1 MGLAWRPLG
10 LRTRVSVSY
19 ALGALALS
27 SALALAVPALVQQRL
42 LTNTQ
47 SAAQDQVWRN
57 AEALRRDIASS
68 TNDGEPLTE
77 NGISSALDDLL
88 RSNGALLLLL
98 LPDGEPRSLSG
109 LLETNI
115 PISVA
120 ETVATAG
127 AAQQLT
133 NINDIPQLVIGLRI
147 AEIDATYYELV
158 PLDDLNT
165 TLNTLRVVLGLM
177 AVGSGA
183 AAALIGYYSSRRLLH
198 PLSEVATA
206 AQAIASGRFDTQLD
220 EQPDPDLD
228 RLTTS
233 FNDMGDALRQRIERD
248 QRFASDVSHE
258 LRSPLMTLSA
268 SVEVLKGRQNEMPE
282 AASQAVDL
290 LASDIARFQQLVADL
305 LEISQLDA
313 GAIVLDRSPLLVG
326 EFLYRV
332 LDQFGASAVISPD
345 PRESEIAVLGDK
357 RRLAQAVSNLL
368 ENANKYGGGAKL
380 VRFSGDSSVVTIE
393 VIDDGPGVPEADRT
407 RIFERF
413 SRAGADAGRRE
424 TATGVGLGLSLV
436 SEHIRLHE
444 GRVYV
449 TDRLDGKSGARFV
462 IELPAF
468 HRAAED
474 GELAL

>member
-1 MGLAWRPLG
+1 MGPARRPLG
-10 LRTRVSVSY
+10 LRTRVSLSY

-47 SAAQDQVWRN
+47 SAAQGQVWRN

-68 TNDGEPLTE
+68 NNDGIPLTE
-77 NGISSALDDLL
+77 NAISSSLDDLL
-88 RSNGALLLLL
+88 RSNGALVLLL

-115 PISVA
+115 PLSLA

-127 AAQQLT
+127 AGQQLT
-133 NINDIPQLVIGLRI
+133 NVNDLPQLVIGLHI

-177 AVGSGA
+177 AIGSGV

-206 AQAIASGRFDTQLD
+206 AQAIASGRFDTQLE
-220 EQPDPDLD
+220 EQPDPDLG
-228 RLTTS
+228 RLTSS
-233 FNDMGDALRQRIERD
+233 FNDMGRALRQRIERD

-268 SVEVLKGRQNEMPE
+268 SVEVLKGRQEEMPE
-282 AASQAVDL
+282 AARQAVDL
-290 LASDIARFQQLVADL
+290 LASDISRFQQLVADL

-326 EFLYRV
+326 EFLSRV
-332 LDQFGASAVISPD
+332 LAQFGADAELSPD
-345 PRESEIAVLGDK
+345 PVASQLAVLGDK

-380 VRFSGDSSVVTIE
+380 IRFSAIGTVVAIE
-393 VIDDGPGVPEADRT
+393 VIDDGPGVPAADRI

-413 SRAGADAGRRE
+413 SRGGADAGRRE

-436 SEHIRLHE
+436 SEHIKLHD

-449 TDRLDGKSGARFV
+449 TDRLDGASGARFV
-462 IELPAF
+462 IELPIF
-468 HRAAED
+468 ETAAEY
-474 GELAL
+474 EEFAR

>member
-1 MGLAWRPLG
+1 MGLARRPLG
-10 LRTRVSVSY
+10 LRTRVSLSY

-47 SAAQDQVWRN
+47 DVAQGQVWRN
-57 AEALRRDIASS
+57 AESLRRDIAFSG
-68 TNDGEPLTE
+68 TDGQPLTE
-77 NGISSALDDLL
+77 NTISSALDDLL
-88 RSNGALLLLL
+88 RSNGALVLLL

-109 LLETNI
+109 LLESNI
-115 PISVA
+115 PESLA
-120 ETVATAG
+120 EVVATFGAG
-127 AAQQLT
+127 QQLT
-133 NINDIPQLVIGLRI
+133 NLNDTPELAIGLRI

-158 PLDDLNT
+158 PLESLNT

-177 AVGSGA
+177 ALGSGG

-206 AQAIASGRFDTQLD
+206 AQAIASGHFDTQLA

-268 SVEVLKGRQNEMPE
+268 SVEVLKGRQSEMPE
-282 AASQAVDL
+282 AARQAVDL

-313 GAIVLDRSPLLVG
+313 GAIVLQRSPLRVG
-326 EFLYRV
+326 EFLSRV
-332 LDQFGASAVISPD
+332 LAQYGSSAALIPD
-345 PRESEIAVLGDK
+345 PQSSELSVVGDK

-368 ENANKYGGGAKL
+368 ENADKYGDGVTA
-380 VRFSGDSSVVTIE
+380 VRFSGDDKLVTIE
-393 VIDDGPGVPEADRT
+393 VIDDGPGVPPEDRS

-436 SEHIRLHE
+436 AEHIRLHD
-444 GRVYV
+444 GRVFV
-449 TDRLDGKSGARFV
+449 ADRTDGVCGARFV

-468 HRAAED
+468 D
-474 GELAL
+474 GSSGDEEFAR